1 MLIRLAC
8 WVLGVECCCFRFC
21 LLLGAC
27 KTGSIFVFEGLLCCF
42 VDIVFGV
49 ECAHVFA
56 RVCFQNLQIRKQS
69 RENRSRVTARSRFR
83 RA

>member
-1 MLIRLAC
+1 M
-8 WVLGVECCCFRFC
+8 
-21 LLLGAC
+21 
-27 KTGSIFVFEGLLCCF
+27 
-42 VDIVFGV
+42 DIVFGV

-69 RENRSRVTARSRFR
+69 RENRSRVTARSRLR